1 MRKILL
7 AASAIAGFAAV
18 SAGNANAQMPNQ
30 PVVDTSYASNTGN
43 PVGFPAPGTVVVR
56 LQGFL
61 DVLDG
66 VTNDSGTIGKNTS
79 GQTNGNKTGSVLFQ
93 SYARIKFGFDGTAAN
108 GLQYGSA
115 FETRQNAGFAG
126 GMGGSISGNSLGTTM
141 VMWRQAGYV
150 GTPTLGRVWFGQID
164 GAIERFMTGT
174 FENYDVVGGWN
185 AITLPAFVNS
195 GTQLSWAFP
204 EDSIFYRTEKL
215 TYLSPSIMGFDFG
228 ATFEPNQNTSGTAQC
243 SQATA
248 TASQTANL
256 STGAVS
262 AASPGCPD
270 VASTVTQTIQ
280 RKNTFDVV
288 GRYKGSFG
296 PVAVVGTLGYIGSGV
311 VGYGGVAP
319 IAAAKDLSVIDAGA
333 TVTVAGLTVGGH
345 YTGGAMNNS
354 DAPIRSGQKD
364 GSNFILGASY
374 TIGTIVVG
382 GNFIDELNAGTG
394 YVNGAGQITNG
405 SHMLHEVGVGLGGS
419 WDYAPGAAA
428 FVSGIWGTRHQSG
441 VDLLNGSSAT
451 THFNNSTRAEALV
464 IGNRFQF

>member
-30 PVVDTSYASNTGN
+30 PVMDTSYAQ
-43 PVGFPAPGTVVVR
+43 PVGVVNGYPAPGTIVVR

-66 VTNDSGTIGKNTS
+66 VTNDSGTVAKNTS
-79 GQTNGNKTGSVLFQ
+79 GVPTGNKTGSVLFQ
-93 SYARIKFGFDGTAAN
+93 SYARIKFGFDATAAN
-108 GLQYGSA
+108 GLIYGAA
-115 FETRQNAGFAG
+115 FETRQTAGYAG
-126 GMGGSISGNSLGTTM
+126 SMNGSFGTSSFGTAM
-141 VMWRQAGYV
+141 DMWRQGGYV
-150 GTPTLGRVWFGQID
+150 GTPTLGKVWFGQID

-195 GTQLSWAFP
+195 NTQLSWVFP

-243 SQATA
+243 GQATNVA
-248 TASQTANL
+248 
-256 STGAVS
+256 
-262 AASPGCPD
+262 PGCPD
-270 VASTVTQTIQ
+270 ISTTLGQTIQ
-280 RKNTFDVV
+280 RKNTYDAVA
-288 GRYKGSFG
+288 RYKGSFG
-296 PVAVVGTLGYIGSGV
+296 PVAVVGTAGYIGSGV
-311 VGYGGVAP
+311 VGYNGFSASTGLATPVAK
-319 IAAAKDLSVIDAGA
+319 AKGLSVFDAGA

-345 YTGGAMNNS
+345 YTGGAINNS
-354 DAPIRSGQKD
+354 DAPIRTGQKD
-364 GSNFILGASY
+364 GNNFILGASY

-382 GNFIDELNAGTG
+382 ANYINEQNAGTG
-394 YVNGAGQITNG
+394 ITNAAGTITNSG
-405 SHMLHEVGVGLGGS
+405 SMLHEVGVGVGGS

-428 FVSGIWGTRHQSG
+428 FVSGIWGTRHQAG
-441 VDLLNGSSAT
+441 IDLLNGVANGASGP
-451 THFNNSTRAEALV
+451 THGQNNNTRAEALV

>member
-30 PVVDTSYASNTGN
+30 PVVDTAYANQVGVVN
-43 PVGFPAPGTVVVR
+43 GFPAPGTVVVR
-56 LQGFL
+56 LSGFL

-66 VTNDSGTIGKNTS
+66 VTNDSGTVAKG
-79 GQTNGNKTGSVLFQ
+79 TNGVATGNKTGSVLFQ

-108 GLQYGSA
+108 GLIYGAA

-141 VMWRQAGYV
+141 VMWREAGYV
-150 GTPTLGRVWFGQID
+150 GTPTLGKVWFGAID

-195 GTQLSWAFP
+195 ATQLSWVFP

-215 TYLSPSIMGFDFG
+215 TYLSPSILGFDFG

-243 SQATA
+243 AQAT
-248 TASQTANL
+248 TAA
-256 STGAVS
+256 
-262 AASPGCPD
+262 PGCPD
-270 VASTVTQTIQ
+270 ITSTAANTAQRRNTYDAVA
-280 RKNTFDVV
+280 
-288 GRYKGSFG
+288 RYKGSFG
-296 PVAVVGTLGYIGSGV
+296 PVAVVGTVGYIGSGV
-311 VGYGGVAP
+311 VANSVALSTT
-319 IAAAKDLSVIDAGA
+319 AKYKGLSVLDAGA
-333 TVTVAGLTVGGH
+333 TVTVAGITVGGH
-345 YTGGAMNNS
+345 YTGGAVNNS

-364 GSNFILGASY
+364 GTNFILGASY
-374 TIGTIVVG
+374 TIGTVVVG
-382 GNFIDELNAGTG
+382 ANYINEQNAGTG
-394 YVNGAGQITNG
+394 YTNGAGQITNG
-405 SHMLHEVGVGLGGS
+405 GSMLHEVGVGVGGS

-428 FVSGIWGTRHQSG
+428 FVSGIWGTRHQAG

-451 THFNNSTRAEALV
+451 TKFNNSTRAEALV

>member
-66 VTNDSGTIGKNTS
+66 VTNYSGTIGKTTT
-79 GQTNGNKTGSVLFQ
+79 GTTNGNKTGSVLFQ

-141 VMWRQAGYV
+141 VMWRQGGYV

-195 GTQLSWAFP
+195 ATQLSWVFP

-243 SQATA
+243 AQAT
-248 TASQTANL
+248 N
-256 STGAVS
+256 
-262 AASPGCPD
+262 AAPGCPD

-319 IAAAKDLSVIDAGA
+319 IAAAKGLSVFDAGA

-345 YTGGAMNNS
+345 YTGGAINNS
-354 DAPIRSGQKD
+354 DAPIRTGQKD
-364 GSNFILGASY
+364 GNNFILGASY

-382 GNFIDELNAGTG
+382 ANYINEQNAGTG
-394 YVNGAGQITNG
+394 YVTNGAITNG
-405 SHMLHEVGVGLGGS
+405 SNMLHEVGVGVGGS

-428 FVSGIWGTRHQSG
+428 FVSGIWGTRHQAG
-441 VDLLNGSSAT
+441 VDLLNGSSST
-451 THFNNSTRAEALV
+451 TKFNNNTRAEALV